1 MQTLRHGDDNRD
13 VGTLQ
18 KLLNSK
24 GANLVVDE
32 DWGPSVDKAV
42 AWFQSAHSSDD
53 EFVAYDLK
61 AGVVGPATWAI
72 LKADP
77 QQEEI
82 SKDEPKRTQK
92 ISELRAAIQ
101 KHTPVSSSGVQAALA
116 AANFLGIKEE
126 PDGSNGG
133 PQLKPVQDGYAN
145 YWQIPDGSDNRAWCA
160 MLASTA
166 IRLASGGKE
175 YKDCADRNEWYRVWA
190 QIPIEKF
197 QGSTSYLEKWGKKKG
212 LIRQAETAKD
222 VECGEIFTM
231 GRSSSGSDLSSSVT
245 AGHVGMVLWDNGNG
259 SVTTIEGN
267 VSNSVMVKQRKL
279 KDLRGLIKWWR

>member
-1 MQTLRHGDDNRD
+1 
-13 VGTLQ
+13 
-18 KLLNSK
+18 
-24 GANLVVDE
+24 
-32 DWGPSVDKAV
+32 
-42 AWFQSAHSSDD
+42 
-53 EFVAYDLK
+53 
-61 AGVVGPATWAI
+61 
-72 LKADP
+72 
-77 QQEEI
+77 
-82 SKDEPKRTQK
+82 
-92 ISELRAAIQ
+92 
-101 KHTPVSSSGVQAALA
+101 
-116 AANFLGIKEE
+116 
-126 PDGSNGG
+126 
-133 PQLKPVQDGYAN
+133 
-145 YWQIPDGSDNRAWCA
+145 